1 MKNGSPRFLA
11 GCRFLIDSA
20 EIFCSGSSAVQQD

>member
-20 EIFCSGSSAVQQD
+20 EIFCPGSSAALPD